1 MSSIK
6 GPSLNRVLCIFKY
19 YFLFVFSSYLL
30 VRLSFDHLS
39 IKSHRVRQSFYLLQ
53 FQTIIQSD
61 CILRGD
67 LANVRIGRQCV
78 ISKRSVIRP
87 PFKKFSKGFVDGVN
101 KHVSVISVY
110 PLPPTLSYPGNRVS
124 FDLPR

>member
-1 MSSIK
+1 MQNKKPSVGGVRIFS
-6 GPSLNRVLCIFKY
+6 GAAYSGTAPELFVYLLPSLL
-19 YFLFVFSSYLL
+19 
-30 VRLSFDHLS
+30 
-39 IKSHRVRQSFYLLQ
+39 

-87 PFKKFSKGFVDGVN
+87 PFKKFSKGFVYLTPS
-101 KHVSVISVY
+101 KYS
-110 PLPPTLSYPGNRVS
+110 LS
-124 FDLPR
+124 

>member
-1 MSSIK
+1 M
-6 GPSLNRVLCIFKY
+6 LRVNVLLTLMVYCLVLFTPHNLTNNVRSRLARNYSKHTDHP
-19 YFLFVFSSYLL
+19 FL
-30 VRLSFDHLS
+30 
-39 IKSHRVRQSFYLLQ
+39 

-87 PFKKFSKGFVDGVN
+87 PFKKFSKG
-101 KHVSVISVY
+101 SV
-110 PLPPTLSYPGNRVS
+110 LQ
-124 FDLPR
+124 